1 MKWYVA
7 SQASVSMN
15 YLQKKVYFSQEGT
28 KQHNVLKGEFFLAET
43 EMEIQKSQ
51 YRNSEVLGKKKA
63 IYWHSIKHGRRVVSM
78 SVGLRHASMA

>member
-43 EMEIQKSQ
+43 EMKIQKSQ
-51 YRNSEVLGKKKA
+51 YRNSEVLGEKKKQFT
-63 IYWHSIKHGRRVVSM
+63 GTP
-78 SVGLRHASMA
+78 